1 MKTGEQDTRPNF
13 LDATLRSGNSGSV
26 PAATQLEET
35 VDITSIS
42 LGLEA
47 GDTLADRLNI
57 NYIEPEPE
65 SDDVVTLRQ
74 RSAKGKS
81 LIPQSH
87 VGDVTTLPPVG
98 DVAACSKVVCS
109 FH

>member
-57 NYIEPEPE
+57 NYI
-65 SDDVVTLRQ
+65 SNLNLRVMTLLLYDNGLLR
-74 RSAKGKS
+74 AS
-81 LIPQSH
+81 L
-87 VGDVTTLPPVG
+87 
-98 DVAACSKVVCS
+98 
-109 FH
+109 